1 MNHKKGISRADRP
14 AERDQRIRELRE
26 LGATYQQIRAT
37 LGLTARE
44 IDSVLGEAATLASD
58 GHSQSEIARR
68 IGLPRSTVQRMFAST
83 AQLRPTA
90 RMNLAAGLAVDM
102 YGLQLDVLALFLN
115 MDLPHVYE
123 LAKQLRK
130 AGVVRALFDQPPGP
144 KWLVPTSSTAA
155 THLGWVPAT
164 TWSPPPKDAG
174 HYRAVAQARV
184 MLAGTDL
191 DAWISERRLRHEAEI
206 EARDRRGRRTGS
218 IGHIH
223 DGRFHGVV
231 DGTYGWWAVEVEL
244 SSKSPSNMDKALRG
258 AIWTARD
265 ARLIGLLYL
274 FSTSEVADN
283 VLAAV
288 DRLPPQL
295 AELDMQLV
303 LRDFDRDWASF
314 TTHRHAIR
322 TSRSADSGPLTPTTS
337 RKDLP

>member
-130 AGVVRALFDQPPGP
+130 AGVVRALFDQPPARSG
-144 KWLVPTSSTAA
+144 WCRPTR
-155 THLGWVPAT
+155 P
-164 TWSPPPKDAG
+164 
-174 HYRAVAQARV
+174 
-184 MLAGTDL
+184 
-191 DAWISERRLRHEAEI
+191 RRLISAGCRP
-206 EARDRRGRRTGS
+206 RRGRHRRRTP
-218 IGHIH
+218 
-223 DGRFHGVV
+223 V
-231 DGTYGWWAVEVEL
+231 TTA
-244 SSKSPSNMDKALRG
+244 PSRRPG
-258 AIWTARD
+258 
-265 ARLIGLLYL
+265 
-274 FSTSEVADN
+274 
-283 VLAAV
+283 
-288 DRLPPQL
+288 
-295 AELDMQLV
+295 
-303 LRDFDRDWASF
+303 
-314 TTHRHAIR
+314 
-322 TSRSADSGPLTPTTS
+322 
-337 RKDLP
+337 